1 MKETF
6 PVTIGDVTADPIV
19 FQKSNIEIVS
29 NLGDLRLQAAQFVKV
44 DPDNPNYE
52 IWSLEFS
59 RTVEGGPPRLYEAE
73 VSGLSS
79 FINWTGEIQSGF
91 FDAASDVILTIRTL
105 GQSTW
110 VNFCRSGCDLSSL
123 RPDASPYMSILIP
136 LWDAPYHGAPDDL
149 TLVPGVDLDP
159 TGHPVLDQYNTDND
173 FTDDESFEGA
183 TKIIDRRQGAVTT
196 IVART
201 GDFNP
206 ERDGAFDSLSR
217 LNLPPLIDNSG
228 GVVFETQADKF
239 FEDAQLRGYHCGNG
253 SQTQKLVAKEIS
265 FRTVLDR

>member
-91 FDAASDVILTIRTL
+91 FDAASDVILTDPDTGAINVGR
-105 GQSTW
+105 
-110 VNFCRSGCDLSSL
+110 NFCRSGCDLSSL
-123 RPDASPYMSILIP
+123 RPDASPAYVDPNPALGRSISRSC
-136 LWDAPYHGAPDDL
+136 
-149 TLVPGVDLDP
+149 P
-159 TGHPVLDQYNTDND
+159 TT
-173 FTDDESFEGA
+173 
-183 TKIIDRRQGAVTT
+183 
-196 IVART
+196 
-201 GDFNP
+201 
-206 ERDGAFDSLSR
+206 
-217 LNLPPLIDNSG
+217 
-228 GVVFETQADKF
+228 
-239 FEDAQLRGYHCGNG
+239 
-253 SQTQKLVAKEIS
+253 
-265 FRTVLDR
+265 